1 MGGFLLK
8 DLKTIAESGT
18 EVFKATSEMGKEG
31 IRQVGDNIGK
41 GIEEHGKT
49 KRYKL
54 ETEVTKE
61 KNFQDYNIGKIST
74 VLSNSVDIVNCL
86 INVYRVIDD
95 GYDSKRRL
103 KLEEERIEN
112 ERIQQLKMHEQKMRS
127 LENDFAVEM
136 KKLKS
141 SGEEVSRLWEMR
153 SEIVES
159 LRISRKHLDCIF
171 TEIMERDY
179 EDKEKR
185 REAMEEYEKINKS
198 ILEQSRIIASWDI
211 SK

>member
-1 MGGFLLK
+1 MGGFSLK
-8 DLKTIAESGT
+8 DLKTIAESGA

-74 VLSNSVDIVNCL
+74 VLRNSVDIVNCL

-95 GYDSKRRL
+95 GYDSKRKL

-136 KKLKS
+136 KKLKN

>member
-1 MGGFLLK
+1 
-8 DLKTIAESGT
+8 
-18 EVFKATSEMGKEG
+18 
-31 IRQVGDNIGK
+31 
-41 GIEEHGKT
+41 
-49 KRYKL
+49 
-54 ETEVTKE
+54 
-61 KNFQDYNIGKIST
+61 
-74 VLSNSVDIVNCL
+74 
-86 INVYRVIDD
+86 
-95 GYDSKRRL
+95 
-103 KLEEERIEN
+103 
-112 ERIQQLKMHEQKMRS
+112 MRS

-136 KKLKS
+136 KKLKN

>member
-1 MGGFLLK
+1 MGGFSLK
-8 DLKTIAESGT
+8 DLKTIAESGA
-18 EVFKATSEMGKEG
+18 EVFKATSE
-31 IRQVGDNIGK
+31 IGK

-74 VLSNSVDIVNCL
+74 VLRNSVDIVNCL

-112 ERIQQLKMHEQKMRS
+112 
-127 LENDFAVEM
+127 
-136 KKLKS
+136 
-141 SGEEVSRLWEMR
+141 
-153 SEIVES
+153 
-159 LRISRKHLDCIF
+159 
-171 TEIMERDY
+171 
-179 EDKEKR
+179 
-185 REAMEEYEKINKS
+185 
-198 ILEQSRIIASWDI
+198 
-211 SK
+211 